1 MPTAARVTRYFAEG
15 VEKTEGEAGKEKV
28 IAELKGIDTTPERP
42 NVNFEVNAPLTTEAE
57 AEETI
62 LRIRR
67 NSVTGAEV
75 KKVAQKIAASAV
87 GELNFSAQDK
97 PGEVAGMAYVL
108 TAEQKKATKKDTFI
122 FPTFEAAV

>member
-1 MPTAARVTRYFAEG
+1 VPANKVARYFAEG
-15 VEKTEGEAGKEKV
+15 AEKTEGEAGKEKV
-28 IAELKGIDTTPERP
+28 IATLTGIDTTPERP
-42 NVNFEVNAPLTTEAE
+42 VISFEVNAPLSTEAE

-67 NSVTGAEV
+67 TSVTGAEV

-97 PGEVAGMAYVL
+97 PGELAGGTYVL

-122 FPTFEAAV
+122 FPTFEATV